1 MELGKA
7 YDVIK
12 SALHIVGSKPSDA
25 LREGRL
31 SRWLFTLSA
40 QSLVKQPLKSST
52 ASD

>member
-25 LREGRL
+25 LPVEPL
-31 SRWLFTLSA
+31 SSWLFTLSA
-40 QSLVKQPLKSST
+40 QSLVKQPLKGGE